1 MGILEGK
8 TILVTGMTSG
18 IGKAAFELFARE
30 GVRVIGTARRIP
42 EGERIVAELAAS
54 GFRSGFI
61 AADLTVENEVKK
73 LFAHIENH
81 WGTLDGALNNAAI
94 TQEFHLLP
102 DTPDGVYDRVFDSNV
117 RSTWL
122 CLVEEMRIM
131 RSARRGAIVNMGSIA
146 GVRGFRGLAAYTASK
161 HAVVGMTK
169 SAALDMA
176 EFGVRVNCVCPGTT
190 RTEMMEMQMITRP
203 GGEAGTLKTI
213 PLNRIATPVEQAQVA
228 AWMLSDR
235 SSFVTGE
242 VVVSDGGSTIR

>member
-1 MGILEGK
+1 MGMLDGK

-18 IGKAAFELFARE
+18 IGRAAYALFARE
-30 GVRVIGTARRIP
+30 GAHVIGTARRDA
-42 EGERIVAELAAS
+42 EGQRIAAEVRSAGGAAD
-54 GFRSGFI
+54 FI
-61 AADLTVENEVKK
+61 VADLTSGPAVKA
-73 LFAHIENH
+73 LFGEIEKRF
-81 WGTLDGALNNAAI
+81 GGLDGALNNAAV

-102 DTPDGVYDRVFDSNV
+102 DTPEGVFEQIFDTNV
-117 RSTWL
+117 RATWL
-122 CLVEEMRIM
+122 CLFEEMRMM
-131 RSARRGAIVNMGSIA
+131 RAARKGAIVNMGSIA

-213 PLNRIATPVEQAQVA
+213 PLNRIATPVEQAEAA
-228 AWMLSDR
+228 AWLLSER

-242 VVVSDGGSTIR
+242 VIVSDGGSTIR

>member
-18 IGKAAFELFARE
+18 IGKAAYQLFAKE
-30 GVRVIGTARRIP
+30 GARVIGAARRADA
-42 EGERIVAELAAS
+42 GERIAAETAATGARC
-54 GFRSGFI
+54 GFM
-61 AADLTVENEVKK
+61 AADLTSGEEVRG
-73 LFAHIENH
+73 LFAHIEDR
-81 WGTLDGALNNAAI
+81 WGVLDGALNNAAI
-94 TQEFHLLP
+94 TQDFHLLP
-102 DTPDGVYDRVFDSNV
+102 DTPDGLYDRIFDANV

-122 CLVEEMRIM
+122 CLAEEMRIM
-131 RSARRGAIVNMGSIA
+131 RAARRGAIVNMGSIA

-203 GGEAGTLKTI
+203 GGEAGTLKTV

-228 AWMLSDR
+228 AWLLSDR
-235 SSFVTGE
+235 SSFMTGE